1 MPRLRQLRIWD
12 ERSMGSEIEANLGSG
27 AWGIGSMVVAAVRE
41 WSVAVGT
48 PSTPQPSLMPS
59 MVRRRR
65 RQRAN
70 DERRVEQSFFHRL
83 DGLAGLDRVPTHE
96 RRILDGWAC

>member
-41 WSVAVGT
+41 WSAAVGT

-59 MVRRRR
+59 MVRRRQ
-65 RQRAN
+65 QRAN
-70 DERRVEQSFFHRL
+70 DKRRAEQSFFHRL
-83 DGLAGLDRVPTHE
+83 DRLAGLDRVPTHE

>member
-1 MPRLRQLRIWD
+1 MDL
-12 ERSMGSEIEANLGSG
+12 GSEIEANLGSG
-27 AWGIGSMVVAAVRE
+27 AWGIGSTAVAAVHE

-48 PSTPQPSLMPS
+48 PSTPQPSLMSP

-65 RQRAN
+65 ASD
-70 DERRVEQSFFHRL
+70 DERRAMEQSFFHRL